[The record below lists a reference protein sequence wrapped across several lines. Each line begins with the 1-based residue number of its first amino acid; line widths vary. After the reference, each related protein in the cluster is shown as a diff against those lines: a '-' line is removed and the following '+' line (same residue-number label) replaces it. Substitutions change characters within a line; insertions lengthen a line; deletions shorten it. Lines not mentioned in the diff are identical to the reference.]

1 MVTYTEPK
9 PRIATG
15 AESEFDRNEKA
26 MPRPEVRVTQTNRG
40 SGGTIAYVIAALV
53 LIIGGYLLYTNNWS
67 QTTVVPTVTQNN
79 TTLPAPDTITPV
91 PVTPPAAE
99 KTAPP
104 ATVPATPGTT
114 TTVQ

>member
-15 AESEFDRNEKA
+15 AESEFDRTEKA
-26 MPRPEVRVTQTNRG
+26 MPRPDVRVTQTNSG

-104 ATVPATPGTT
+104 AAVPPAPA